1 MTFKERVKGV
11 LTWLPRILHAEAR
24 RVTWKE
30 LPPVTEQ
37 EIAAFDRTKLN
48 AFDRVGYS
56 RPLGG
61 WLYQF
66 FYAILGAGIMAV
78 VIPFLLGQLY
88 PEPESKAYVT
98 VAGVLFSI
106 FQTAMNVPT
115 SWAIERWIGD
125 YRIKNPRK
133 MLQFVSFYI
142 WYQMLTGI
150 GIITITSIYTILVV
164 KTGSLAHLSW
174 IILLLMTREYPAM
187 LNVFLQTIKG
197 LQKFDY
203 ESKCN
208 FANEIIN
215 KLCEFGLVLF
225 GRYYIGSNPAIG
237 AMLGTAIGFVIGTY
251 VNQFGEAAIAGWYLS
266 RALKPMGLRLRD
278 AVRPNFTWDT
288 VKRSTILGIQLSLP
302 GLVGTV
308 IGFFV
313 FFSWYDAVPAYA
325 TMLTLNGLADEIA
338 NISKRSEGINTKGA
352 FAEALNNGKHKLVQ
366 YYIANT
372 FKYYGFFTVGIACLV
387 IGYLPTVI
395 TVMLYV
401 GGAENYLLAIPFIL
415 PNLLRTLIEQPEGEG
430 DKILIMAHK
439 PVFKTMMNFVHMGL
453 SYFMT
458 FFWLYITRI
467 PQTYGLAAMIWIIP
481 CGNLAADLVRFIAD
495 WWYINKYICKIKIAW
510 WQSFV
515 APLIPGAL
523 TLVEG
528 MIWAAYVF
536 PELSR
541 TIGPIPTVIV
551 SVTFA
556 FVVGLIFN
564 FVILYGAF
572 GGWDDH
578 TLAVFKEAVYASGPS
593 RIFFIP
599 VYKMTAALA
608 KVSKLHNRFPMD
620 HEDAEREMV
629 ELMIQRKK
637 NEEQPPDK
645 VEHVPALA
653 E

>member
-1 MTFKERVKGV
+1 MTLKEHIRAVF
-11 LTWLPRILHAEAR
+11 TWLPRILRDEAH

-30 LPPVTEQ
+30 LPPVTDE
-37 EIAAFDRTKLN
+37 EIAAFDRNKV
-48 AFDRVGYS
+48 AGFDRVGYA

-66 FYAILGAGIMAV
+66 FYAILGAGVMAV
-78 VIPFLLGQLY
+78 LIPVLLGTLY

-106 FQTAMNVPT
+106 FQNAMNVPT
-115 SWAIERWIGD
+115 AWAIERWIGD
-125 YRIKNPRK
+125 YRIKNPKK
-133 MLQFVSFYI
+133 MLEFISFYI
-142 WYQMLTGI
+142 WYQMTSGLAV
-150 GIITITSIYTILVV
+150 ITTTSIYTILVV
-164 KTGSLAHLSW
+164 VNGNMAHLTW

-208 FANEIIN
+208 FVNEIIN
-215 KLCEFGLVLF
+215 KLFEFIFVLL
-225 GRYYIGSNPAIG
+225 GRYWIGSNPAIG
-237 AMLGTAIGFVIGTY
+237 NLLGTAIGFVIGTY
-251 VNQFGEAAIAGWYLS
+251 LNQFGEAILAGWYLS
-266 RALKPMGLRLRD
+266 RALRPMGLRLRD
-278 AVRPNFTWDT
+278 AVRPNFSWDT
-288 VKRSTILGIQLSLP
+288 VKRSVLLGFQLSFP
-302 GLVGTV
+302 GLVATV
-308 IGFFV
+308 VGFFV

-325 TMLTLNGLADEIA
+325 TMLTLNSLADEIA

-352 FAEALNNGKHKLVQ
+352 FAEALNNGKQKLGQ

-387 IGYLPTVI
+387 IGYMPTVI
-395 TVMLYV
+395 SVMLV
-401 GGAENYLLAIPFIL
+401 LGGAENYLLAIPFIL
-415 PNLLRTLIEQPEGEG
+415 PNILRTLIEQPEGEA
-430 DKILIMAHK
+430 DKILTMAHK
-439 PVFKTMMNFVHMGL
+439 PVFKTVMGMIHL
-453 SYFMT
+453 GLGYFMT
-458 FFWLYITRI
+458 FFYLVITRW
-467 PQTYGLAAMIWIIP
+467 PQTYGLAVMIWIIP
-481 CGNLAADLVRFIAD
+481 CGNLIADLIRFIAS

-523 TLVEG
+523 TLIEG
-528 MIWAAYVF
+528 MVWATWVF

-541 TIGPIPTVIV
+541 AIGSIPAVII

-556 FVVGLIFN
+556 MVVGLIFN

-578 TLAVFKEAVYASGPS
+578 TLGVFKEAVYISGPS

-599 VYKMTAALA
+599 VYKMTAALV
-608 KVSKLHNRFPMD
+608 KISKLHNRFPMD
-620 HEDAEREMV
+620 HEAAEREMI
-629 ELMIQRKK
+629 ELMIQRQK
-637 NEEQPPDK
+637 NEQ
-645 VEHVPALA
+645 HVAKETSSPGT